1 VGFEA
6 DHPGVLAAVAARFA
20 AHPGLRAKAALRVI
34 PKILGPTD
42 WVEGPGDDAAAI
54 PDAGGYLLAAAEA
67 ILPPLVEA
75 DPFGAGVAA
84 VVANVNDIAAMGGRV
99 LALADTVVGPEAAVA
114 EVLRGMRSA
123 CDLYGTRLVGGHL
136 SVRDGR
142 AQVSAFALGRA
153 ARLLSSRN
161 VEVGQAL
168 LGAYCLEGRLR
179 EDFPF
184 FSSVARRGGEL
195 AGDVAVLASVAEG
208 GHGAAAKDVSMAG
221 TLGSLAMLL
230 EATGTGAVVDLE
242 AIPRPPGVGL
252 DPWLFAF
259 PTYGFLLAA
268 APGEADACRQA
279 FLRRGL
285 ACEIIGAV
293 EPDGRLRVRLGDEE
307 AVLLDLG
314 ADAVTGLGS
323 APQP

>member
-1 VGFEA
+1 MI
-6 DHPGVLAAVAARFA
+6 PG
-20 AHPGLRAKAALRVI
+20 
-34 PKILGPTD
+34 ILGPTD

-67 ILPPLVEA
+67 ILPPFVEA

-99 LALADTVVGPEAAVA
+99 LALADTVVGPEASLA

-136 SVRDGR
+136 GVRDGPP
-142 AQVSAFALGRA
+142 QVSAFALGRA

-161 VEVGQAL
+161 VEAGQAL
-168 LGAYCLEGRLR
+168 LAAFCLQGCLR

-184 FSSVARRGGEL
+184 FSSVAERGGEL
-195 AGDVAVLASVAEG
+195 AGDVEVLPSLAES
-208 GHGAAAKDVSMAG
+208 GHCAAAKDVSMAG

-230 EATGTGAVVDLE
+230 EATGAGAVVDLE
-242 AIPRPPGVGL
+242 AIPRPAGAGL

-268 APGEADACRQA
+268 PPGEAGACRQE
-279 FLRRGL
+279 FRSRGL
-285 ACEIIGAV
+285 ACEVIGAV
-293 EPDGRLRVRLGDEE
+293 EPTGRLRVRLGGGE

-314 ADAVTGLGS
+314 AAAVTGLGG
-323 APQP
+323 APGPERPAG

>member
-1 VGFEA
+1 MI
-6 DHPGVLAAVAARFA
+6 PG
-20 AHPGLRAKAALRVI
+20 
-34 PKILGPTD
+34 ILGPTD

-67 ILPPLVEA
+67 ILPPFVEA

-99 LALADTVVGPEAAVA
+99 LALADTVVGPEASLA

-136 SVRDGR
+136 SVRDGP

-161 VEVGQAL
+161 VEAGQAL
-168 LGAYCLEGRLR
+168 LAAYCLHGRLR

-184 FSSVARRGGEL
+184 FSSVAERGGEL
-195 AGDVAVLASVAEG
+195 AGDVEVLPSLAEG
-208 GHGAAAKDVSMAG
+208 GHCAAAKDVSMAG

-230 EATGTGAVVDLE
+230 EATGAGAVVDLE
-242 AIPRPPGVGL
+242 AIPRPAGTGL
-252 DPWLFAF
+252 DPWIFAF

-268 APGEADACRQA
+268 PPGEADACRHA
-279 FLRRGL
+279 FRSRGL
-285 ACEIIGAV
+285 ACEVIGAV
-293 EPDGRLRVRLGDEE
+293 EPAGRLRVRLGGGE

-314 ADAVTGLGS
+314 AAAVTGLGG
-323 APQP
+323 APGPERPAG